1 MAEGVKPRVSRRGR
15 ISPIWIVPAVA
26 VLLGLWMLI
35 DSYRNQGPEVEISF
49 PTASG
54 IEPGKTK
61 VKVLDV
67 EVGLVHSVV
76 LGEDLKGIVV
86 KANLDK
92 EAEELLGDDT
102 EFWVVTARLGTGGVS
117 GISTLLSGGYIQ
129 LSPGDA
135 TGERR
140 SFVGLPEPP
149 VTPAGTPGLKIELV
163 GDRAGSVSA
172 GDPILHKGYP
182 VGRVENA
189 KLDVASGKMRYAVF
203 IKKDYQKLVSTST
216 RFWNTSGISFE
227 ATADGIQVETG
238 SLMTLLIG
246 GVSFGVPDGVPAG
259 EPVVGGA
266 SFKLYPDYA
275 SMNRQPYRE
284 GIEYIVRF
292 DQSVRGLRVGAPVEY
307 RGVQVGR
314 VEDILIKELTIGG
327 AGEAI
332 PVLLTLQPGR
342 LLLPDN
348 EKGAAQMRTA
358 VKNSVALG
366 MRASL
371 ATGSLITGGKYISLD
386 VHERNAGVA
395 LGSYAGRPTIP
406 TLQSGLEGLEY
417 QLSQLLDKL
426 NGMPIEQLANSA
438 AGVIESTDRLLASQS
453 MQELP
458 AALDETLA
466 GVRTTLVS
474 FSGESVLQERLVASL
489 VELDRS
495 LRSIRVLANAL
506 NEQPNSLVFSRR
518 SSPDPLPPVG
528 QR

>member
-1 MAEGVKPRVSRRGR
+1 MEVGPVDPGAGAEVLAGPAGRRLGPVEVQRGPVVADPRVVLVDLEDRHEPVHVPIQVVLTDDAGGHPPVGEGQVQRGGQIQRGPERRGDL
-15 ISPIWIVPAVA
+15 PVVGDELLAVRPG
-26 VLLGLWMLI
+26 VLLGH
-35 DSYRNQGPEVEISF
+35 DHVEVEVVQPVPVPGQIIEATDEVLELVDGLAGDD
-49 PTASG
+49 PDGAEG
-54 IEPGKTK
+54 DLAAGQDVLEPG
-61 VKVLDV
+61 LHRG
-67 EVGLVHSVV
+67 EGL
-76 LGEDLKGIVV
+76 
-86 KANLDK
+86 A
-92 EAEELLGDDT
+92 
-102 EFWVVTARLGTGGVS
+102 
-117 GISTLLSGGYIQ
+117 
-129 LSPGDA
+129 P
-135 TGERR
+135 
-140 SFVGLPEPP
+140 PE
-149 VTPAGTPGLKIELV
+149 
-163 GDRAGSVSA
+163 
-172 GDPILHKGYP
+172 
-182 VGRVENA
+182 
-189 KLDVASGKMRYAVF
+189 
-203 IKKDYQKLVSTST
+203 
-216 RFWNTSGISFE
+216 
-227 ATADGIQVETG
+227 
-238 SLMTLLIG
+238 
-246 GVSFGVPDGVPAG
+246 
-259 EPVVGGA
+259 
-266 SFKLYPDYA
+266 
-275 SMNRQPYRE
+275 
-284 GIEYIVRF
+284 
-292 DQSVRGLRVGAPVEY
+292 SVRGLRVGAPVEY

-495 LRSIRVLANAL
+495 LRVYENRLADALACDTVDGRV
-506 NEQPNSLVFSRR
+506 
-518 SSPDPLPPVG
+518 SPHE
-528 QR
+528 